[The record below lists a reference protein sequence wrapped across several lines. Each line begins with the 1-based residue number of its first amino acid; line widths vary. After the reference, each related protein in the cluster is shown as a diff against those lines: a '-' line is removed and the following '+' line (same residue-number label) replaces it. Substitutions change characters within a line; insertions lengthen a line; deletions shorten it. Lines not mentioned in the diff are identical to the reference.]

1 MRVMWP
7 TQRNQADITIA
18 SIPIMLCICK
28 TSVFGILSCHC
39 TRPWVTLGDLAKYW
53 MTRSVARCLCDSWAT
68 CFIVVF
74 HCSCLYLVLCLR
86 HSTSINGVPLKSGL
100 GVTRHWYCEFMRDLY
115 TTLISTDARIS
126 FVADSVSIF
135 HLILHSQLP
144 KKTIWLRYDR
154 SRSSQVIKIDINRK
168 HCDLQFRCKI
178 RLSVIV
184 SAILRFIGRKSA
196 FFRGF
201 DHLSLLWSRRQRF
214 SPVTKG
220 TQFCV
225 KKLESLTHS
234 TVKTA
239 WSMVISFDALPFTSV
254 CRADGRTNM
263 PSVSLSATK

>member
-1 MRVMWP
+1 MRVVWP
-7 TQRNQADITIA
+7 TQQNQADITIA

-126 FVADSVSIF
+126 FVADSVSLSSF
-135 HLILHSQLP
+135 NSTASSR
-144 KKTIWLRYDR
+144 KKNNMAALRSFKIISGYQNWYQSKALWFTIPL
-154 SRSSQVIKIDINRK
+154 
-168 HCDLQFRCKI
+168 
-178 RLSVIV
+178 
-184 SAILRFIGRKSA
+184 
-196 FFRGF
+196 
-201 DHLSLLWSRRQRF
+201 
-214 SPVTKG
+214 
-220 TQFCV
+220 
-225 KKLESLTHS
+225 
-234 TVKTA
+234 
-239 WSMVISFDALPFTSV
+239 
-254 CRADGRTNM
+254 
-263 PSVSLSATK
+263 